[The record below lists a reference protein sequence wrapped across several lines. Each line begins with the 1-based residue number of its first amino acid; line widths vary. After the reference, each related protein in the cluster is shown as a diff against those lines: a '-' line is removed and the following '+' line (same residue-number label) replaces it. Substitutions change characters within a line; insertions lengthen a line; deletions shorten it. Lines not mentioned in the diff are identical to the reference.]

1 MFDIVTF
8 KNLLDNY
15 PDYVIRKEFEKT
27 LKEAE
32 KERYKDD
39 VKNARSNLI
48 NSYRNYLITINPVLN
63 YIENADILDKGVDE
77 FRKEISKAEKEY
89 ETRKDAFKNVSQSS
103 NDENALLKEWIKKYV
118 K

>member
-15 PDYVIRKEFEKT
+15 PDYVIRKEFEKA

-32 KERYKDD
+32 NERYKDD
-39 VKNARSNLI
+39 VKNAKSNLI
-48 NSYRNYLITINPVLN
+48 NSYRNYLITVNPALN
-63 YIENADILDKGVDE
+63 YIENAGILDKGVNE
-77 FRKEISKAEKEY
+77 FKEEIDKAERKY
-89 ETRKDAFKNVSQSS
+89 ETRKDAVKNMSQSS
-103 NDENALLKEWIKKYV
+103 SNEKTLEEWIRKYV